1 MGPCIYID
9 HAFFNELHKV
19 KKATADNFLA
29 TQEEKKINKI
39 VDFLFSEGK
48 TVVLKAAESLEDDK
62 FELQRIYEDL
72 WVQGKIKLEKPK
84 PEEFE
89 QELRGIGEK
98 SPMSISFLSKPEE
111 QTKNQIEE
119 SGYYCISGDSLNQF
133 IQLQLI
139 GKSTFEVAKDGDIS
153 NWRDFN
159 KLSHIFNSIL
169 IFDSFL
175 FVKKPKASRSA
186 YLETIVE
193 IVSNLLKANK
203 CRKVN
208 IVIAKP
214 KLQPGVE
221 TSESLDDIQKK
232 IEAGI
237 KKRSP
242 DKTISLGIVKIRNRT
257 AINHDRFIF
266 TNFSVFYSGDSFN
279 YFQGKIKPTVETI
292 LNHRSILDW
301 PEFQI
306 YLRKLEKLKKVLPQ
320 IDKIGTEVCRVGR
333 CDSPLLEFS

>member
-1 MGPCIYID
+1 
-9 HAFFNELHKV
+9 
-19 KKATADNFLA
+19 
-29 TQEEKKINKI
+29 
-39 VDFLFSEGK
+39 
-48 TVVLKAAESLEDDK
+48 
-62 FELQRIYEDL
+62 
-72 WVQGKIKLEKPK
+72 
-84 PEEFE
+84 
-89 QELRGIGEK
+89 
-98 SPMSISFLSKPEE
+98 MSISFLSKPEE